1 MMESSETSEAPSQAS
16 STASPAANGPT
27 GKSAGFSGRAR
38 ERKTRA
44 SVVVADRFARG
55 MISIGGILTIIS
67 VLGVMVFLV
76 AVVLPLFLPGK
87 AEKVEA
93 LAAAGT
99 AADVMQVGIDEY
111 QRLGYLVHRS
121 GKVTVFEIAD
131 PNATAPAIPDGPVAE
146 LELASAGE
154 LTSISFEIE
163 NSQIALGLADGSI
176 ELAKLDF
183 ESDNLE
189 ESALPADIAAKAA
202 QGPTRWREGVVEK
215 TGENQFRLQ
224 RLVLEKGAKV
234 ATGGGKVLAISH
246 LTTSAGPQVAALVER
261 PSEAAI
267 PAAPAGEPAAASAGA
282 TGDEAAGETSP
293 GDAVAAAP
301 VAALAPGAG
310 PAALLLA
317 FEEKSDFLTG
327 ETTFKS
333 EAPVEIAFEARPQ
346 APARIAI
353 SASGNELLLGWADG
367 LLDRFSLRDPA
378 NVVRLERGYLV
389 DPDGASQLT
398 ALAPILGGTT
408 FLWGD
413 SAGRLR
419 GGFPVRPQEASDPA
433 SVPGLLQPTRQP
445 DIDAIFAKTKELSV
459 SGAAIRAL
467 GASSRSR
474 LAVAG
479 RDDGKVELYHVTS
492 ANRLLAI
499 ELPGGEAVLAVAIA
513 PKEDGIIAATGK
525 SVYFAAVD
533 TGYPEAGFQA
543 FLRPVWYEGYPE
555 PAHVWQSSSGTDDFE
570 MKLGLI
576 PLIFGTLKA
585 TVYSM
590 LLGAP
595 LAILAAI
602 FTSEFLRG
610 RSKAVLKPSIEL
622 MASLPSVVLGFLAA
636 LVIAPWVE
644 GRVPAVLAGIFVLP
658 IVLLLG
664 AQLWHLLPTEQAIR
678 WERFRFWVL
687 CLLVPIGILISG
699 WVGPLYE
706 DIFFAGDFMGWLAW
720 EPGQGLEAHANPIG
734 GLMFLLVP
742 LSALLVMIGQER
754 FIAPILR
761 GKANFWDRR
770 RFATMDLLRVL
781 AGIGATFLLAFAVS
795 ALLAALG
802 ADPRGFYF
810 DTYVQRNALI
820 VGFVMGFAV
829 IPIIYTISED
839 ALSAVPEHL
848 RSASLGAGATPWQTA
863 IRIVIPTAASGLFS
877 AMMVG
882 LGRAV
887 GETMIV
893 LMAAGNTPVLS
904 WNLFEGFRTLSANIA
919 VELPEAVRGGIHY
932 RSLFLAAL
940 VLFVLTFI
948 VNTIAEVIRQRFRK
962 RAFQL

>member
-1 MMESSETSEAPSQAS
+1 MTEKSSE
-16 STASPAANGPT
+16 
-27 GKSAGFSGRAR
+27 SAGSQTGFTGRAR
-38 ERKTRA
+38 HRKTRA
-44 SVVVADRFARG
+44 SVFVVDRLARG
-55 MISIGGILTIIS
+55 LISVGGILTIFS

-76 AVVLPLFLPGK
+76 AVVLPLFVPGK
-87 AEKVEA
+87 AEKVEQLA
-93 LAAAGT
+93 LGAAGSSGE
-99 AADVMQVGIDEY
+99 VLQVGIDEY
-111 QRLGYLVHRS
+111 QRLGYLVRRS
-121 GKVTVFEIAD
+121 GKVEVFEIPD
-131 PNATAPAIPDGPVAE
+131 DKKEQPAAAGSPLLAE
-146 LELASAGE
+146 LELAPAGE
-154 LTSISFEIE
+154 LASVSFEIE
-163 NSQIALGLADGSI
+163 TSQIAIGLADGSVALA
-176 ELAKLDF
+176 ELEF
-183 ESDNLE
+183 EAENLE
-189 ESALPADIAAKAA
+189 ESSLPPDVAAKAA
-202 QGPTRWREGVVEK
+202 AGPTRWQEGLVEK

-224 RLVLEKGAKV
+224 RLKLEPGVKV
-234 ATGGGKVLAISH
+234 ATGAGRVHAISH
-246 LTTSAGPQVAALVER
+246 LITGSGPQVVALAEK
-261 PSEAAI
+261 
-267 PAAPAGEPAAASAGA
+267 PAGGLGA
-282 TGDEAAGETSP
+282 Y
-293 GDAVAAAP
+293 
-301 VAALAPGAG
+301 
-310 PAALLLA
+310 LLA
-317 FEEKSDFLTG
+317 FEEKSDFMTG
-327 ETTFKS
+327 ETTFTS
-333 EAPVEIAFEARPQ
+333 AAPVEIPFEARTQP
-346 APARIAI
+346 PTRIALA
-353 SASGNELLLGWADG
+353 ASGTELFLGWDDG
-367 LLDRFSLRDPA
+367 LLDRFNLRDPS
-378 NVVRLERGYLV
+378 NIVRLERGYLV
-389 DPDGASQLT
+389 DPNGGSKLT
-398 ALAPILGGTT
+398 ALEPILGGTT

-433 SVPGLLQPTRQP
+433 AVPGLLQAIRHPE
-445 DIDAIFAKTKELSV
+445 IDAIFAKTKELSE
-459 SGAAIRAL
+459 SGGEVLAL

-479 RDDGKVELYHVTS
+479 RAGGRVELFHVTS
-492 ANRLLAI
+492 ANRLLSLD
-499 ELPGGEAVLAVAIA
+499 LPGGDAVVAVAIA
-513 PKEDGIIAATGK
+513 PKQDGLLAATAK
-525 SVYFAAVD
+525 NVFHARIE
-533 TGYPEAGFQA
+533 TGYPEAGFRA

-576 PLIFGTLKA
+576 PLIFGTIKA

-610 RSKAVLKPSIEL
+610 KSKAVLKPSIEL

-644 GRVPAVLAGIFVLP
+644 GRVPAVLAGVFVLP
-658 IVLLLG
+658 ITLLLG
-664 AQLWHLLPTEQAIR
+664 AQLWQLLPTDQAIR

-687 CLLVPIGILISG
+687 CLMVPLGCLLSS

-706 DIFFAGDFMGWLAW
+706 QIFFAGDFMGWLSW
-720 EPGQGLEAHANPIG
+720 EPGKGLAAHANPIG

-742 LSALLVMIGQER
+742 ISALLVMLGQDR
-754 FIAPILR
+754 WVAPILR
-761 GKANFWDRR
+761 AKANFWDRR
-770 RFATMDLLRVL
+770 RFATADLGKVV
-781 AGIGATFLLAFAVS
+781 AGIGLTFLSALALS

-802 ADPRGFYF
+802 FDPRGFYF
-810 DTYVQRNALI
+810 DTYVQRNAMI

-863 IRIVIPTAASGLFS
+863 VRIVIPTATSGLFS
-877 AMMVG
+877 ALMVG

-940 VLFVLTFI
+940 VLFVLTFV